1 MAKPALV
8 VRQTGNMCC
17 LLVMGGV
24 YRSSVPSGG
33 TQVKYRCRCRV
44 TQPAVAA
51 SKTAISG
58 DLLSAVIS
66 TRYILVFRKDNPNV
80 FNSLIQNWPRFQRHK
95 IHMLLILLALCLRKP
110 NGISHL
116 LSMAYAIAGNGC
128 FKDQHWRKA
137 SFALAARIDKTNV
150 VSGYKASKQA

>member
-1 MAKPALV
+1 MPAF
-8 VRQTGNMCC
+8 TTAC
-17 LLVMGGV
+17 
-24 YRSSVPSGG
+24 
-33 TQVKYRCRCRV
+33 T
-44 TQPAVAA
+44 VAA
-51 SKTAISG
+51 PSSRVVGPQPWPVPLPPRVQALLSPSLPKVLCCIGVSLYHPSAISG

-150 VSGYKASKQA
+150 VS